1 MKQEG
6 KQRPQA
12 SEINENKGQSGRE
25 SGDRSRKP
33 EKLNNRAE
41 KVIPKVYCE
50 DSESRAKTPAE
61 ERARGEDRVPALNDR
76 PKPPEQILGGLLV
89 RLVLMRPVKT

>member
-1 MKQEG
+1 MTAKEEG
-6 KQRPQA
+6 R
-12 SEINENKGQSGRE
+12 RE

-50 DSESRAKTPAE
+50 DSESRAKTPVE
-61 ERARGEDRVPALNDR
+61 ERARGEDRVPALNE
-76 PKPPEQILGGLLV
+76 KII
-89 RLVLMRPVKT
+89 KIT